1 MSGRVKKSDMKSGS
15 DLGISKKVGGGS
27 GPDFPPLL
35 SGDIVRILSPY
46 ISPDDTKI
54 AVAVS
59 GGSDS
64 LCLLW
69 MLSCYAALHGGPDIL
84 ALTVD
89 HGLRSESGK
98 EAAQVCARIQ
108 DWPFV
113 TSCILKWTGK
123 KPVTAIQER
132 AREKRYAL
140 MTAACRDNGISS
152 LFLAHH
158 INDQAETVLMRL
170 VHGSGI
176 DGLSG
181 MTDRQVYDDDV
192 TLIRPLLTL
201 SKEVLRAT
209 LVAAG
214 HAFVEDPSNQNTAYE
229 RVRLRQLQGVLD
241 DFGLTPRRLSVLA
254 GRAQRIRSFAQMQT
268 DRAIDDHVDILAGG
282 DVKVQRTAW
291 ESMPPEIQVRVMA
304 RFMGGRV
311 RLEQVEDLV
320 AALCTGVSVRRTL
333 GGKIISLGPKWLRIG
348 AEKTLQNTN

>member
-1 MSGRVKKSDMKSGS
+1 MSGRVKKSGMKSGS
-15 DLGISKKVGGGS
+15 DLGISKKAGGGS
-27 GPDFPPLL
+27 GLDFPPLL

-46 ISPDDTKI
+46 ISLDDTKI

-89 HGLRSESGK
+89 HGLRPESGK
-98 EAAQVCARIQ
+98 EAAQVCAWVQ

-113 TSCILKWTGK
+113 TSRILKWTGK

-201 SKEVLRAT
+201 SKETLRAT

-214 HAFVEDPSNQNTAYE
+214 QPFVEDPSNQNTAYE
-229 RVRLRQLQGVLD
+229 RVRIRQLQGLLED
-241 DFGLTPRRLSVLA
+241 LGLTPHRLSVLA
-254 GRAQRIRSFAQMQT
+254 GRAQRIRSFAERQT
-268 DRAIDDHVDILAGG
+268 DRAIADHVNIMAGG

-291 ESMPPEIQVRVMA
+291 DGMPPEIQVRVMA

-311 RLEQVEDLV
+311 RMEQVEDLV
-320 AALCTGVSVRRTL
+320 AVLRTGEAVRRTL
-333 GGKIISLGPKWLRIG
+333 GGKIISIGPKWLRIG
-348 AEKTLQNTN
+348 VEKTLQNKN

>member
-1 MSGRVKKSDMKSGS
+1 MSGRVKKSGMKSGS
-15 DLGISKKVGGGS
+15 DLEISKKAGGGS

-46 ISPDDTKI
+46 ISSDDTKI

-69 MLSCYAALHGGPDIL
+69 MLSCYAVLHGGPDIL

-89 HGLRSESGK
+89 HGLRPESGK
-98 EAAQVCARIQ
+98 EAAQVSAWIK

-113 TSCILKWTGK
+113 TSRILKWTGK

-158 INDQAETVLMRL
+158 MDDQAETVLMRL
-170 VHGSGI
+170 VHGSGV

-181 MTDRQVYDDDV
+181 MLDHQVYDDHV
-192 TLIRPLLTL
+192 TLIRPLL
-201 SKEVLRAT
+201 SVPKARLRAT
-209 LVAAG
+209 LMEAG
-214 HAFVEDPSNQNTAYE
+214 YAFVEDPSNQNPAYE
-229 RVRLRQLQGVLD
+229 RVRIRHLADTLA
-241 DFGLTPRRLSVLA
+241 DFGLTPRRLSVL
-254 GRAQRIRSFAQMQT
+254 GQRAARIRHFIEDATDSAVASYVSEHRDGVKMQ
-268 DRAIDDHVDILAGG
+268 RDD
-282 DVKVQRTAW
+282 W
-291 ESMPPEIQVRVMA
+291 ERMPHEIQIRMMA
-304 RFMGGRV
+304 RFIGGRV

-320 AALCTGVSVRRTL
+320 TALRTGVPVRRTL
-333 GGKIISLGPKWLRIG
+333 GGKIISLGSKWLRIG
-348 AEKTLQNTN
+348 TEKTLQNKN